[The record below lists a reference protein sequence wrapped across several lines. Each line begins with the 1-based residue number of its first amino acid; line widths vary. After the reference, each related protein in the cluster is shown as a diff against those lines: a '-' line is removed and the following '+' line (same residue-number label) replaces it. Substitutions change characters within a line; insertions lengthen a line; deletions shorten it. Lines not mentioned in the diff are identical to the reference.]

1 MASCKEG
8 KPTDAEI
15 LRALEIHTS
24 DDDECLDCVFK
35 EDNDCLWN
43 IISNAYG
50 LVIRQR
56 IENDSLR
63 IANEKMYTAFREQE
77 KTIEAIFS
85 ELESEITAALE
96 NNYKAKGDRLKKPNL
111 YMTDELVAYCEG
123 KIHALRGISD
133 FIEELKEKYTEGQ
146 K

>member
-1 MASCKEG
+1 MREG

-56 IENDSLR
+56 VEINSLHIE
-63 IANEKMYTAFREQE
+63 NEKMYTAFREQE
-77 KTIEAIFS
+77 KTIETIFS
-85 ELESEITAALE
+85 ELEAEITAAIGS
-96 NNYKAKGDRLKKPNL
+96 NCKAKAID
-111 YMTDELVAYCEG
+111 TADDFVAYCDG
-123 KIHALRGISD
+123 RIHALRWISE
-133 FIEELKEKYTEGQ
+133 FIEDLKIIYTEERDG
-146 K
+146 KSNDM